1 MQRANVSIRRRFP
14 PLEHDVAPRGN
25 KNPRWPVTDSLKL
38 LRLRSGADAACMRV
52 EVTRARLG
60 HPARSSCRKLLVGV
74 SAARV
79 LNTALNLVDRRR
91 HAACARDLP
100 DEPRAGERARA
111 ARRLRG
117 LLWVVFLF
125 VLTFADYL
133 FCTDL
138 RRLSF
143 APSLLRPCRCAGRTS
158 DDAQPQCR
166 TPHWKSSYRSVATAA
181 GEISSIINHAGASSR
196 KVWWSAKSWL
206 TCCRERSSY

>member
-1 MQRANVSIRRRFP
+1 
-14 PLEHDVAPRGN
+14 
-25 KNPRWPVTDSLKL
+25 
-38 LRLRSGADAACMRV
+38 MRV
-52 EVTRARLG
+52 VVTRARLG

-133 FCTDL
+133 S
-138 RRLSF
+138 RR
-143 APSLLRPCRCAGRTS
+143 P
-158 DDAQPQCR
+158 
-166 TPHWKSSYRSVATAA
+166 Y
-181 GEISSIINHAGASSR
+181 
-196 KVWWSAKSWL
+196 
-206 TCCRERSSY
+206 